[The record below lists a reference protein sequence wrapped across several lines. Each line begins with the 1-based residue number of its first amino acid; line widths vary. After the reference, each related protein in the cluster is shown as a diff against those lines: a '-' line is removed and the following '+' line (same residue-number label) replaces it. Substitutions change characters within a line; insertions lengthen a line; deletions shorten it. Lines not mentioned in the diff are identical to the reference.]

1 MSRARVP
8 AAPPPLPARPLITA
22 DALATM
28 LSTTRGAI
36 YARHARG
43 GIPGGIRLGRSL
55 RFDPDIIAAWLAQ
68 SATTREPP
76 R

>member
-1 MSRARVP
+1 MTRVRPPVAP
-8 AAPPPLPARPLITA
+8 APLPARPLITA
-22 DALATM
+22 DALAAM

-55 RFDPDIIAAWLAQ
+55 RFDPDVIAAWLAQ
-68 SATTREPP
+68 SATSGGLER
-76 R
+76 